1 MKELL
6 SIPLFS
12 ILLTL
17 GAYQLGLWCQRNI
30 RSSLANPLLI
40 SILLVLAA
48 LWLTGLPNA
57 AYQAGCIFLVLA
69 VDAIHRVP
77 GYSPA

>member
-17 GAYQLGLWCQRNI
+17 GAYQLGLAGQP
-30 RSSLANPLLI
+30 LADLHF
-40 SILLVLAA
+40 
-48 LWLTGLPNA
+48 TG
-57 AYQAGCIFLVLA
+57 AGCPLADRAAERSIPGGRIFLVLA